1 MTFTAEQKS
10 QLAKLLATEN
20 LTVQHQKIRTAKFD
34 PTNRVLYLPIWQN
47 MSGAIYDLLV
57 GHETGHALYT
67 PAEGWHDAIVKNA
80 KGRYYKNF
88 LNVVEDARIEKKVQ
102 RKYPGLKKQ
111 FIAAYAELINRDF
124 FGTKNREVNELSF
137 IDRLNIFSKSQWA
150 NTNIRFSA
158 KEKDLVDQ
166 VRAVETWDDVVRVT
180 GAVFDYSKEEQKEMQ
195 LEQFEEMMMNGY
207 GDEEESDEYEDY
219 DSTDFGEEFS
229 DESVDD
235 FGDDSGDTNEG
246 EGSNGDNGVQSKT
259 NLDEDGEDEVEDDSL
274 QSQFNRFKDS
284 KESWE
289 DQFDPKCET
298 DQQFRRNEDALLD
311 EKCKDVF
318 YISVPKP
325 ILKNIITPAKRV
337 HELHDK
343 YVNHFVANSWLQPGL
358 ATQLLQQFKNRNDRY
373 IGLLAKEF
381 EMRKAARSYSKAKVS
396 DTGDIDINK
405 LATYKFDDNIFRKIM
420 SVPKGKSHG
429 LILLLDKSG
438 SMSHNMSG
446 SIEQILVL
454 TMFCRKVNIPFVVYG
469 FGGSASVRLID
480 IGLNRFE
487 DNEYSFTRN
496 EGELQLA
503 NVFLR
508 EYLNSKMS
516 NAEFTKATKHML
528 LIKESFEYNEKNP
541 YNRNRCPRFDTED
554 LSNTPLSE
562 ALIATAEIMN
572 DFKQK
577 NNLDITNLVIVHDG
591 DADYNRCYWK
601 PRVNFKGQT
610 YMAGTYFDNKNVNY
624 FLSDTKNKFVK
635 KLSSDHDAVFNGV
648 IDWFSKVTNSK
659 VFGFF
664 ICESAR
670 GAAKSAIENRFYVN
684 DISLATMR
692 VTNWLS
698 YKDILTKKLKEL
710 RSEKFL
716 ESKVPGYGSF
726 FLIAGGNQLET
737 DEEEI
742 EVKGKHT
749 TKSLVKAFTE
759 FNKKKAV
766 NRVLVSKFIQ
776 GIAA

>member
-1 MTFTAEQKS
+1 MSFTAEQKS

-67 PAEGWHDAIVKNA
+67 PPEGWHDAIVKNA
-80 KGRYYKNF
+80 KGKYYKNF

-111 FIAAYAELINRDF
+111 FVTAYAELINRDF
-124 FGTKNREVNELSF
+124 FGTKSRDVNELSF
-137 IDRLNIFSKSQWA
+137 IDRLNVFSKSQWM

-207 GDEEESDEYEDY
+207 GEGEEETDDYEEYGAD
-219 DSTDFGEEFS
+219 DGEVEPS
-229 DESVDD
+229 DES
-235 FGDDSGDTNEG
+235 GDASGDAGEG
-246 EGSNGDNGVQSKT
+246 EDGDNGVQTDSDF
-259 NLDEDGEDEVEDDSL
+259 DESTEEELQDDSV
-274 QSQFNRFKDS
+274 QSQFNRFKES

-298 DQQFRRNEDALLD
+298 DQEFRRNEEALLD
-311 EKCKDVF
+311 EACKDVV
-318 YISVPKP
+318 YVSIPKP
-325 ILKNIITPAKRV
+325 ILSNIITPAKRV

-343 YVNHFVANSWLQPGL
+343 YVREFVKESWLNPNL
-358 ATQLLQQFKNRNDRY
+358 ASELLQQFKNRNDRY

-405 LATYKFDDNIFRKIM
+405 LASYKFDDNIFRKIM

-438 SMSHNMSG
+438 SMSNNMSG

-469 FGGSASVRLID
+469 FGGAANVRCID
-480 IGLNRFE
+480 TDTDKRARMIE
-487 DNEYSFTRN
+487 QCFTNN
-496 EGELQLA
+496 EGEIQIS
-503 NVFLR
+503 NVFMR

-528 LIKESFEYNEKNP
+528 LIKESFEFDKSNR
-541 YNRNRCPRFDTED
+541 YNRNRCPRFETED
-554 LSNTPLSE
+554 LSNTPLTE
-562 ALIATAEIMN
+562 ALIATAEIMK

-591 DADYNRCYWK
+591 DADANNSFWK
-601 PRVNFKGQT
+601 KRMGYDGKEYKGS
-610 YMAGTYFDNKNVNY
+610 AYFTHRDVNY
-624 FLSDTKNKFVK
+624 YLTDAKNKFTS
-635 KLSSDHDAVFNGV
+635 KLNSDYNSLFVNVLHWFN
-648 IDWFSKVTNSK
+648 KVTDSK

-664 ICESAR
+664 ICDSVR
-670 GAAKSAIENRFYVN
+670 GSSKYAIANHYYIDGKPLDNLRAV
-684 DISLATMR
+684 S
-692 VTNWLS
+692 WLT
-698 YKDILTKKLKEL
+698 YKEMLSKKQKEL

-716 ESKVPGYGSF
+716 ESKSPGYGSF

>member
-1 MTFTAEQKS
+1 MSFTVEQKS

-34 PTNRVLYLPIWQN
+34 PQNRVLYLPIWQN

-67 PAEGWHDAIVKNA
+67 PPEGWHDAIVKNA
-80 KGRYYKNF
+80 KGKYYKNF

-111 FIAAYAELINRDF
+111 FVTAYAELISRDF
-124 FGTKNREVNELSF
+124 FGTKSRDVNELSF
-137 IDRLNIFSKSQWA
+137 IDRLNVFSKSQWM
-150 NTNIRFSA
+150 NTSIRFSA

-207 GDEEESDEYEDY
+207 GEDEEETDDY
-219 DSTDFGEEFS
+219 DSYDDYESDADLS
-229 DESVDD
+229 DESDE
-235 FGDDSGDTNEG
+235 SGDAGNATG
-246 EGSNGDNGVQSKT
+246 EG
-259 NLDEDGEDEVEDDSL
+259 EDGEDGVQTKSEFDENTEEELQDDSV
-274 QSQFNRFKDS
+274 QSQFNRYKQS

-289 DQFDPKCET
+289 DQFSPKCET

-311 EKCKDVF
+311 EACKDVV
-318 YISVPKP
+318 YVTIPKP
-325 ILKNIITPAKRV
+325 ILSNIITPAKRV
-337 HELHDK
+337 HELHDS
-343 YVNHFVANSWLQPGL
+343 YVREHIKESWLDPNL
-358 ATQLLQQFKNRNDRY
+358 ASELLQQFKNRNDRY

-405 LATYKFDDNIFRKIM
+405 LASYKFDDNIFRKIM

-438 SMSHNMSG
+438 SMSKNMPG

-469 FGGSASVRLID
+469 FGGSAPVKYIDVGFDRRTQMLEHCFSQNENDLQFASV
-480 IGLNRFE
+480 
-487 DNEYSFTRN
+487 Y
-496 EGELQLA
+496 
-503 NVFLR
+503 LR

-528 LIKESFEYNEKNP
+528 LIKESFETDDSGRYS
-541 YNRNRCPRFDTED
+541 RNRCYRFPTED
-554 LSNTPLSE
+554 LSNTPLTE
-562 ALIATAEIMN
+562 ALVATAEIMK

-591 DADYNRCYWK
+591 DADSHNAFYK
-601 PRVNFKGQT
+601 TRVGYDGKEFKSG
-610 YMAGTYFDNKNVNY
+610 AYFMHRDINY
-624 FLSDTKNKFVK
+624 FLTDAKNKFTG
-635 KLSSDHDAVFNGV
+635 KLTSDHNTVFVNV
-648 IDWFSKVTNSK
+648 MDWFNKVTGSK

-664 ICESAR
+664 ICDSGRGSA
-670 GAAKSAIENRFYVN
+670 KYAIESHYYV
-684 DISLATMR
+684 DGKPLIDLRT
-692 VTNWLS
+692 TNWFA
-698 YKDILTKKLKEL
+698 YKETLTKKQKEL

-716 ESKVPGYGSF
+716 ESNSPGYGSF

-737 DEEEI
+737 DEESI
-742 EVKGKHT
+742 EVKGKQT